1 MADICQPFLLCV
13 ITVES
18 SAFKLL
24 RDVWLTSILAIS
36 GEWVKIWGILSKKG
50 ELKRD
55 KKLQKLADLL
65 RKNEICDITFNR
77 LMKVI
82 GEYYGKDNAR
92 NKTI

>member
-1 MADICQPFLLCV
+1 MG
-13 ITVES
+13 
-18 SAFKLL
+18 KNM
-24 RDVWLTSILAIS
+24 S
-36 GEWVKIWGILSKKG
+36 GFCRKK
-50 ELKRD
+50 EKLKRD
-55 KKLQKLADLL
+55 KKLQKLPDLL

>member
-1 MADICQPFLLCV
+1 VKAGGFCQ
-13 ITVES
+13 
-18 SAFKLL
+18 
-24 RDVWLTSILAIS
+24 
-36 GEWVKIWGILSKKG
+36 KK
-50 ELKRD
+50 EKLKRD
-55 KKLQKLADLL
+55 KKLQKFPDLL